1 MTTDIETTYHCNGV
15 TLCAQTFGDA
25 ADPAV
30 LLIHGACASMLWW
43 EDELCRRIAAAG
55 RFVVRYDQRDTGRSS
70 SFPAGAPG
78 YGLRDLAADAVALL
92 DALGIDSAHVVGRSM
107 SGGVALVLGVDHPT
121 RVRSLTLVSTTTGE
135 LPMGDLDT
143 PPDPDP
149 RDPAAV
155 VDHLVAVLRAYA
167 GGSPHFDE
175 DATRVLA
182 TADVARTR
190 DLRATLVN
198 HFAMDFDGPRG
209 GGFTDLRTPT
219 LVVQGEL
226 DPVFPPHH
234 GEALRDAIPGARLV
248 VLPDSGHEV
257 LEPAWDRFVAALAEH
272 TS

>member
-1 MTTDIETTYHCNGV
+1 MTTDQAYDCKGI
-15 TLCAQTFGDA
+15 TLVAETFGDPA
-25 ADPAV
+25 APAV
-30 LLIHGACASMLWW
+30 LLVHGACASMLWW

-55 RFVVRYDQRDTGRSS
+55 RYVIRYDQRDTGRST
-70 SFPAGAPG
+70 SFRAGEPG

-92 DALGIDSAHVVGRSM
+92 DALGVDRAHVVGRSM
-107 SGGVALVLGVDHPT
+107 SGGVVLVLGVDHPD

-135 LPMGDLDT
+135 LPMGSLDV

-149 RDPAAV
+149 GDAAAV
-155 VDHLVAVLRAYA
+155 VEYLVEAFRAYA

-175 DATRVLA
+175 EATRALA

-209 GGFTDLRTPT
+209 GGWSDLRVPT

-226 DPVFPPHH
+226 DPVFPPAH
-234 GEALRDAIPGARLV
+234 GAALRDTIPGARLV
-248 VLPDSGHEV
+248 VLPGSGHDV
-257 LEPAWDRFVAALAEH
+257 LVPAWDRFVAELVAH

>member
-1 MTTDIETTYHCNGV
+1 MTETTHDCNGI
-15 TLCAQTFGDA
+15 TLAAETFGEPT
-25 ADPAV
+25 DPAV
-30 LLIHGACASMLWW
+30 LLVHGACASMLWW

-55 RFVVRYDQRDTGRSS
+55 RYVIRYDQRDTGRST
-70 SFPAGAPG
+70 SFPAGDPG

-92 DALGIDSAHVVGRSM
+92 DALGVDRAHVVGRSM
-107 SGGVALVLGVDHPT
+107 SGGVVLVLGVDHPD

-135 LPMGDLDT
+135 LPMGSADF

-149 RDPAAV
+149 GDPAGV
-155 VDHLVAVLRAYA
+155 VEYLVESFRAYA
-167 GGSPHFDE
+167 GGSPHFDAG
-175 DATRVLA
+175 ATRALA

-209 GGFTDLRTPT
+209 GGWSDLRVPT

-226 DPVFPPHH
+226 DPVFPPAH

-248 VLPDSGHEV
+248 VLPGSGHDV
-257 LEPAWDRFVAALAEH
+257 LAPVWDRFVAELVEH